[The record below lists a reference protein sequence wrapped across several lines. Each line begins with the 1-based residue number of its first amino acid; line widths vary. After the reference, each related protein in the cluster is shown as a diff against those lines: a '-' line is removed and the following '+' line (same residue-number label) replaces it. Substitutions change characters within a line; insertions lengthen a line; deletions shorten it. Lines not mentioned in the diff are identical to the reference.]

1 MQVPILTALVFL
13 PLAGALIIIFMNK
26 KEEKSIKLL
35 ALEFASATFILSV
48 VLWILFEKE
57 ASGFQFV
64 EKYRWIESL
73 GIQYY
78 MGIDGI
84 SLPLIVLTT
93 LLSMLAIIASWKID
107 LRVKHYFALLLLLE
121 TGMIGVFTSLDF
133 ILFYVF
139 WEIVLVPMYFLI
151 GVWGGPRREY
161 AAIKFFLYTLLGSVI
176 MLLGI
181 LGLYFITGLNTFNMI
196 ELISAPLSIVWQN
209 IIFFALFIGFAVKV
223 PIFPFHTWLPD
234 AHVEAPTAVS
244 VILAG
249 VLLKMGSYAIIRI
262 SIPILPEAFER
273 FAYFIAVIAIIN
285 IIYGALVAM
294 AQKDLKKLV
303 AYSSVS
309 HMGYIMLGIAAGTT
323 IGINGAVIQMFNHG
337 IITGML
343 FLLVGAIYDRT
354 HTREISKLGGLQGK
368 IPLLAGILAFTSFAS
383 LGLPGLSGFIGE
395 LLVLVGTFPV
405 YRTLAI
411 IATIGIVLTAGYML
425 WMIQRVNLGTLSDK
439 YKNLT
444 DVNLRELATFIP
456 LIILIVYI
464 GVYPG
469 YFLKIIDPA
478 VSQILNI
485 VRFAGG
491 I

>member
-1 MQVPILTALVFL
+1 
-13 PLAGALIIIFMNK
+13 
-26 KEEKSIKLL
+26 
-35 ALEFASATFILSV
+35 
-48 VLWILFEKE
+48 
-57 ASGFQFV
+57 
-64 EKYRWIESL
+64 
-73 GIQYY
+73 
-78 MGIDGI
+78 
-84 SLPLIVLTT
+84 
-93 LLSMLAIIASWKID
+93 
-107 LRVKHYFALLLLLE
+107 
-121 TGMIGVFTSLDF
+121 
-133 ILFYVF
+133 
-139 WEIVLVPMYFLI
+139 
-151 GVWGGPRREY
+151 
-161 AAIKFFLYTLLGSVI
+161 
-176 MLLGI
+176 
-181 LGLYFITGLNTFNMI
+181 
-196 ELISAPLSIVWQN
+196 
-209 IIFFALFIGFAVKV
+209 
-223 PIFPFHTWLPD
+223 
-234 AHVEAPTAVS
+234 
-244 VILAG
+244 
-249 VLLKMGSYAIIRI
+249 MGSYAIIRI

-337 IITGML
+337 TITGML

-405 YRTLAI
+405 YRTFAI